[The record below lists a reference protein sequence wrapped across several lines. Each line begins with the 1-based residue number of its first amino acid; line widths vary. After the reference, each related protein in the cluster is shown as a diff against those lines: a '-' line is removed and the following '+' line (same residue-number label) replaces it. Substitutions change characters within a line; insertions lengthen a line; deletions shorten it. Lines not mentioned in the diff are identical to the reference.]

1 MILQNFLR
9 KARRFLRRDDGASA
23 IEYALLVAM
32 VAVVLVLF
40 VTPLGGAV
48 WDKFDSVTTSL
59 GGTSPGGKP
68 VP

>member
-1 MILQNFLR
+1 MWKTLSPVWQTLI
-9 KARRFLRRDDGASA
+9 ST
-23 IEYALLVAM
+23 LVL

-48 WDKFDSVTTSL
+48 WDKFNSVTTSL